1 VLSSCEKRGLKKGGF
16 SLFLQK
22 CCYYQRNGTPTM
34 QVRLAEAKDTVSI
47 AAIYNQGIEERSST
61 FETTPRSPAD
71 MLDRIN
77 SIGRYPVLVMV
88 NEDDQIVGWAGL
100 SSYRA
105 RACYDGIAD
114 FSIYLDRSI
123 RGQGLGKQLLQSLL
137 KEAEARGFWKV
148 LSRIFTFNHA
158 SLALCEACGFRQ
170 VGVYEKHACLEGRW
184 LDCAIVERLFPVN
197 QPA

>member
-1 VLSSCEKRGLKKGGF
+1 MR
-16 SLFLQK
+16 
-22 CCYYQRNGTPTM
+22 
-34 QVRLAEAKDTVSI
+34 VRLAEPNDTFSI

-61 FETTPRSPAD
+61 FETIPRGPAD
-71 MLDRIN
+71 MVDRIN
-77 SIGRYPVLVMV
+77 SMERYPVLVMV
-88 NEDDQIVGWAGL
+88 EETDQVVGWAGL

-114 FSIYLDRSI
+114 FSIYLDRSV

-137 KEAEARGFWKV
+137 IEAEARGFWKV

-158 SLALCEACGFRQ
+158 SLALREACGFRV

-184 LDCAIVERLFPVN
+184 LDCAIVERLFPNN

>member
-1 VLSSCEKRGLKKGGF
+1 MR
-16 SLFLQK
+16 
-22 CCYYQRNGTPTM
+22 
-34 QVRLAEAKDTVSI
+34 VRLAEPKDAVSI

-61 FETTPRSPAD
+61 FETTPRNPAD

-77 SIGRYPVLVMV
+77 SMERYPVLVMV
-88 NEDDQIVGWAGL
+88 EEADQVVGWAGL

-114 FSIYLDRSI
+114 FSIYLDRSA

-137 KEAEARGFWKV
+137 KEAEVRGFWKV
-148 LSRIFTFNHA
+148 LSRIFTFNQA

-184 LDCAIVERLFPVN
+184 LDCAIVERLLPNN

>member
-1 VLSSCEKRGLKKGGF
+1 MR
-16 SLFLQK
+16 
-22 CCYYQRNGTPTM
+22 
-34 QVRLAEAKDTVSI
+34 VRLAGPRDAVSI

-61 FETTPRSPAD
+61 FETHPRTSAD
-71 MLDRIN
+71 MLDRIR
-77 SIGRYPVLVMV
+77 SMERYPVLVLV
-88 NEDDQIVGWAGL
+88 DEADQVVGWAGL

-114 FSIYLDRSI
+114 FSIYLDRSV
-123 RGQGLGKQLLQSLL
+123 RGQGLGKLLLQSLL
-137 KEAEARGFWKV
+137 EEAEARGFWKV

-158 SLALCEACGFRQ
+158 SIALCKACGFRQ

-184 LDCAIVERLFPVN
+184 LDCAIVEHLFPNN